1 MLVTSMREA
10 ARRIGVSH
18 TALQKAQRAGRIAQE
33 SCGRWDVLAIQRQLA
48 APPAQKH
55 PAPQRKADRAPQ
67 SASATPRPLPRPLPS
82 GPSMREVARQ
92 LGVSHTSLQK
102 AQRTGRIA
110 PEPDGRWDIEK
121 VRAGL
126 ATRAAPKPRKP
137 YGSRAPWARVADQ
150 IAKLDADI
158 VGPAR
163 SIHRELEAA
172 RQALERATRQI
183 AALYPEIL
191 RLERAH
197 DAAVAAQERG
207 GA

>member
-33 SCGRWDVLAIQRQLA
+33 PCGRWDVLAIQRQLA
-48 APPAQKH
+48 VPPAKKD
-55 PAPQRKADRAPQ
+55 PAPQRTPDRAPQ
-67 SASATPRPLPRPLPS
+67 GASPTPRPPLRPAPS
-82 GPSMREVARQ
+82 GPSMREVARR

-110 PEPDGRWDIEK
+110 PEPDGSWDIEK

-137 YGSRAPWARVADQ
+137 YGSRAPWARVAHQ
-150 IAKLDADI
+150 IAQLEADI

-163 SIHRELEAA
+163 GIHEELETA
-172 RQALERATRQI
+172 RQALERAARQI

-191 RLERAH
+191 RLERAC
-197 DAAVAAQERG
+197 DAAIAAQDRE